1 MHKGLKKKLLEF
13 IEQEKKAPTDE
24 VLLERLWAFTAMPT
38 MYFEFP
44 PEERNTLN
52 KFFRGLVDDIIENMT
67 TGSYGA
73 SVVLEST
80 IVAAFEAGIRY
91 DQEINLPSKEP

>member
-1 MHKGLKKKLLEF
+1 MHRGLAKKLQEF
-13 IEQEKKAPTDE
+13 LEQEKKASINE
-24 VLLERLWAFTAMPT
+24 ELLEQLWAFTAMPT
-38 MYFEFP
+38 MYWQFP

-52 KFFRGLVDDIIENMT
+52 KFFRGLVDDMIENMT

-91 DQEINLPSKEP
+91 DQEINLPPKEP